1 MRRAL
6 VAGNW
11 KMNGRIAQNDEL
23 VTAVLAGLADQS
35 LTERVD
41 VMVFPPSLYIRQV
54 EAAVRSGVV
63 SVGAQN
69 LCEFEDGAYTGELSA
84 EMLVDCGCSA
94 VLVGHSERRALF
106 GDTERRVA
114 AKVKAALAVGLIPV
128 LCLGESLE
136 QRDAGRTLDVVADQF
151 GSAVAGLSVD
161 DISRLVLA
169 YEPVW
174 AIGTGRTATPEQAQE
189 VHAHLRSL
197 LDGVGPEPAAGVR
210 ILYGGSVNAGNAA
223 DLLAQPDI
231 DGGLIGGASLKA
243 NDFLAI
249 CQAAG
254 VGRDG

>member
-11 KMNGRIAQNDEL
+11 KMNGRVAQNDEL
-23 VTAVLAGLADQS
+23 VTAVLAGLADQA
-35 LTERVD
+35 LTECVD
-41 VMVFPPSLYIRQV
+41 VMVFPPSLYVGQV
-54 EAAVRSGVV
+54 ESACRGSAV
-63 SVGAQN
+63 SVGAQD

-84 EMLVDCGCSA
+84 GMLVDCGCSA

-106 GDTERRVA
+106 GDTDGRVA
-114 AKVKAALAVGLIPV
+114 AKVKAALSAGLTPV

-136 QRDAGRTLDVVADQF
+136 QRDAGTTLEVVSGQLE
-151 GSAVAGLSVD
+151 SAVAGLSIEE
-161 DISRLVLA
+161 ISRLVLA

-189 VHAHLRSL
+189 VHAHLRGL
-197 LDGVGPEPAAGVR
+197 LEGISPVLAAGVR

-223 DLLAQPDI
+223 ALLAQQDI
-231 DGGLIGGASLKA
+231 DGGLVGGASLKA
-243 NDFLAI
+243 KDFLAI

>member
-1 MRRAL
+1 MRKAL

-11 KMNGRIAQNDEL
+11 KMNGRIAKNDEL
-23 VTAVLAGLADQS
+23 VTTVLAGLAEQA

-41 VMVFPPSLYIRQV
+41 VMVFPPSIYVGQV
-54 EAAVRSGVV
+54 ESLVRGSNV

-69 LCEFEDGAYTGELSA
+69 LCEYKDGAYTGELSA
-84 EMLVDCGCSA
+84 DMLVDSGCTA

-106 GDTERRVA
+106 GDDDARVA
-114 AKVKAALAVGLIPV
+114 AKVKAALDAGLTPV

-136 QRDAGRTLDVVADQF
+136 ERDAEKTLAVVTEQFETAVDALDVSEIAR
-151 GSAVAGLSVD
+151 
-161 DISRLVLA
+161 IVLA

-189 VHAHLRSL
+189 VHAHLRGL
-197 LDGVGPEPAAGVR
+197 LASRSRELADKVR
-210 ILYGGSVNAGNAA
+210 VLYGGSVNADNAA
-223 DLLAQPDI
+223 ALFGQPDI

-243 NDFLAI
+243 KDFLTI
-249 CQAAG
+249 CHAAG

>member
-11 KMNGRIAQNDEL
+11 KMNGRVAQNDEL
-23 VTAVLAGLADQS
+23 VNAVLAGLADQS

-41 VMVFPPSLYIRQV
+41 VMVFPPSIYIGQI
-54 EAAVRSGVV
+54 EAALNGSAV
-63 SVGAQN
+63 SVGAQD
-69 LCEFEDGAYTGELSA
+69 LCEYEDGAYTGELSA
-84 EMLVDCGCSA
+84 GMLVDSGCSA
-94 VLVGHSERRALF
+94 VLIGHSERRALF
-106 GDTERRVA
+106 GDTEQRVA
-114 AKVKAALAVGLIPV
+114 AKVKAALAAGLIPV

-136 QRDAGRTLDVVADQF
+136 QRDAGQTLDVVSAQF
-151 GSAVAGLSVD
+151 ENAVADLSAGGL
-161 DISRLVLA
+161 SRLVIA

-197 LDGVGPEPAAGVR
+197 LEGISPVLAAGVR
-210 ILYGGSVNAGNAA
+210 IVYGGSVNADNAA
-223 DLLAQPDI
+223 ALLAQRDI

-249 CQAAG
+249 CQAADA
-254 VGRDG
+254 GRDG